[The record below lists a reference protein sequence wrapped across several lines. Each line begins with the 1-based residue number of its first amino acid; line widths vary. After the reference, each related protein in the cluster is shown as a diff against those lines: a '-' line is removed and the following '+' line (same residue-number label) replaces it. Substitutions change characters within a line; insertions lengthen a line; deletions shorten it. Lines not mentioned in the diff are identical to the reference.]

1 MQTRSVDIN
10 TINTKKLAYVSFLCT
25 TYLNPYKI
33 KFEDMPRA
41 CSAGAESLRSVRG
54 GFVCDN
60 NNNINQ

>member
-1 MQTRSVDIN
+1 MQTRFVDIT
-10 TINTKKLAYVSFLCT
+10 TINTKNLRMSVFSCT

-54 GFVCDN
+54 VFVCDN